1 MGRGERRVRGGWAG
15 VRGGLNRLELTSPS
29 SADVHQLEAPTYL
42 FIQMQLCRKE
52 SLKDWLAK
60 NIRNRS
66 QKVVSDYFQQVLP
79 TSLSLC
85 VRGVS
90 CSSGETYP
98 HNTLLYPTS
107 LCRHMY

>member
-1 MGRGERRVRGGWAG
+1 MGRGERRVTVGWAEG
-15 VRGGLNRLELTSPS
+15 RRGLNRLELTSPS
-29 SADVHQLEAPTYL
+29 STDVHQLEAPTYL

-79 TSLSLC
+79 TSLSVCAWCELQ
-85 VRGVS
+85 
-90 CSSGETYP
+90 
-98 HNTLLYPTS
+98 
-107 LCRHMY
+107 